1 MDETNPEMKYSKT
14 LPQVSIVTPSYNQG
28 DFVERTILSVICQDY
43 PNLQYVFVDA
53 VSVDKTQEIL
63 EKYKPHFAKLIVEP
77 DKGQTE
83 ALNKGFRH
91 CTGEILAYLNSDDCY
106 ADKDVIATIV
116 QQFQDHPEIDV
127 IYGQRNCINKM
138 GRFGYCPPFR
148 AFCEKSLYLSDYIAQ
163 ECVFWRRGIFEKTG
177 GYLDESF
184 QFAMDYELWLRFLKH
199 GAKFLSIEPFVGLF
213 RSYEDQKS
221 IARWESVG
229 LPEIARLHEAYLGRI
244 LPEKEMVDHYEEYF
258 FGVHPKV
265 SPAAFKMAQHLW
277 GHYMIHKKE
286 VLNKVPL
293 DRWGFAEYDRKFA
306 NRSLASSLQE
316 AASA

>member
-1 MDETNPEMKYSKT
+1 
-14 LPQVSIVTPSYNQG
+14 
-28 DFVERTILSVICQDY
+28 
-43 PNLQYVFVDA
+43 
-53 VSVDKTQEIL
+53 
-63 EKYKPHFAKLIVEP
+63 
-77 DKGQTE
+77 
-83 ALNKGFRH
+83 
-91 CTGEILAYLNSDDCY
+91 
-106 ADKDVIATIV
+106 
-116 QQFQDHPEIDV
+116 
-127 IYGQRNCINKM
+127 
-138 GRFGYCPPFR
+138 
-148 AFCEKSLYLSDYIAQ
+148 
-163 ECVFWRRGIFEKTG
+163 VFWRRGIFEKAG

-221 IARWESVG
+221 IARWETVG

-293 DRWGFAEYDRKFA
+293 DRWGFAEYDRRFA
-306 NRSLASSLQE
+306 NRSLANSLQE
-316 AASA
+316 ATSA